1 MGTDTYEHRYLSVAE
16 VALRLG
22 LSAHAVR
29 RKIAAGQ
36 LPAVPLGGPHNSIR
50 IPARALEDRLER
62 YRLDGPEAA

>member
-1 MGTDTYEHRYLSVAE
+1 MGTDTHEHRHLFVAE

-22 LSAHAVR
+22 ISAHNVR
-29 RKIAAGQ
+29 RKVAAGE
-36 LPAVPLGGPHNSIR
+36 LPAVRLGGPGNSIR